1 MSEQITMADGI
12 EADLIEHLRQ
22 VHQKG
27 TRGFTEA
34 YLARL
39 HGSLHQRG
47 SEHTHPELEPTASA
61 TEG

>member
-1 MSEQITMADGI
+1 MADGT

-39 HGSLHQRG
+39 HGNLHQRG
-47 SEHTHPELEPTASA
+47 SEHAHTHPEPEPAASA
-61 TEG
+61 AEG